1 MCYSKCESGI
11 QDALKL
17 AIFVVQAKSP
27 TTFFLFQ
34 KKQSWRPHLVR
45 GKEHLSQ
52 PFIQSCRQTAH
63 EKCQKVVGGHLSL
76 LAELIIFPEGKCTHH
91 LLANKHADQLASAR
105 PLSYRRLQQY
115 SPTAPSRL
123 TSSFVKQAC
132 RYQDDQ
138 KVSSMFHDS
147 FCCGKEQPMRSNN
160 NFSAVEAGAI
170 QIGPA
175 PWKPVL
181 YKLAHHRRGKPAI
194 NKLALD
200 TLKLKV
206 KRPVWG
212 SGEPFSYRGGH
223 HQLVMPR
230 EIGWWKS

>member
-1 MCYSKCESGI
+1 MFRPNRS
-11 QDALKL
+11 
-17 AIFVVQAKSP
+17 VNN
-27 TTFFLFQ
+27 FFP
-34 KKQSWRPHLVR
+34 SWRIR
-45 GKEHLSQ
+45 RSTAS
-52 PFIQSCRQTAH
+52 IQSCRQTAS
-63 EKCQKVVGGHLSL
+63 EKLSQPLIQSWCQKVVGGHLPL
-76 LAELIIFPEGKCTHH
+76 LEELIIFPEGKFTHH
-91 LLANKHADQLASAR
+91 QLANNHVAGSTRSAR

-115 SPTAPSRL
+115 SPAHIAAAPSRL
-123 TSSFVKQAC
+123 TSSFVKQAR

-138 KVSSMFHDS
+138 KVSFMFHDS
-147 FCCGKEQPMRSNN
+147 FCCGKEQPVRSNN

-206 KRPVWG
+206 NRPRTASCLGFRRTIFLQRWASPIG
-212 SGEPFSYRGGH
+212 DAERDR
-223 HQLVMPR
+223 LVEKLR
-230 EIGWWKS
+230 VGAGTAI